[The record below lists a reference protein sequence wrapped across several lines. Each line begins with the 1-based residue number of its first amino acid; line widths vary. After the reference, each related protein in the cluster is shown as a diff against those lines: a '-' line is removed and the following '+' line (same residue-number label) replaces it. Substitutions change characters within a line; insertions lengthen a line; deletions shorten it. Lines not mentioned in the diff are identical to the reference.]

1 MSFLFYTMFP
11 SIKSIKKKRLM
22 SELTQKDLAKISLV
36 SQSMIAKIESGKIEP
51 SYSIVQ
57 KLFTTIENY
66 SSNDLEKCSDI
77 MSKKMYFISKNK
89 KVKDA
94 TKLMHKHSISQIPVT
109 EKNTFVGLIT
119 ESTILDKLTSGI
131 DYSELSNLE
140 IKEIMENPLPTVN
153 KDFYV
158 KNIIPIVKESGSIII
173 MDKEKP
179 VGIISKSDLI

>member
-1 MSFLFYTMFP
+1 MFP
-11 SIKSIKKKRLM
+11 NIKSMKKKRIL
-22 SELTQKDLAKISLV
+22 SNLTQKKLAKNSGV

-57 KLFTTIENY
+57 KLFNSIE
-66 SSNDLEKCSDI
+66 SQGFEDLKKCEDL
-77 MSKKMYFISKNK
+77 MNKKMYFISKNK

-94 TKLMHKHSISQIPVT
+94 TLIMHKYSISQIPVT

-119 ESTILDKLTSGI
+119 ENTILDKLTSGI
-131 DYSELSNLE
+131 NYSELSNLK
-140 IKEIMENPLPTVN
+140 IKDIMENPLPTVN
-153 KDFYV
+153 KDFYI